1 MPPYKFTPE
10 YTELSSIKKEL
21 RPLEDI
27 ASSAETIANSAK
39 TQSELAVE
47 KSKKADIKGWIA
59 VGISAFALL
68 IEITNPTSE
77 TVIFD
82 GFFSFLSF
90 IFFTSLSISSYFS
103 NSDMLFLNLLELT
116 HKSIVP

>member
-10 YTELSSIKKEL
+10 HTKLSLIEKEL

-39 TQSELAVE
+39 THSELAVE

-59 VGISAFALL
+59 VAISFACFL
-68 IEITNPTSE
+68 NFCVSH
-77 TVIFD
+77 IFLTL
-82 GFFSFLSF
+82 LSF
-90 IFFTSLSISSYFS
+90 PWSPEI
-103 NSDMLFLNLLELT
+103 
-116 HKSIVP
+116 H

>member
-21 RPLEDI
+21 YPLEDI

-68 IEITNPTSE
+68 IENICNYE
-77 TVIFD
+77 QIAD
-82 GFFSFLSF
+82 FFSK
-90 IFFTSLSISSYFS
+90 
-103 NSDMLFLNLLELT
+103 LF
-116 HKSIVP
+116 